1 MKNQNTSRFI
11 SSLIYIAM
19 GLVLIIYPTV
29 IGDTICYMLSGAAV
43 VVGVLQIIGY
53 AMTTVETR
61 VLENNNGLAF
71 GIILILLG
79 VFICLKKELV
89 ISMIPFILGFMIAV
103 KGVTGIQN
111 AVNLAAHRLR
121 QPQRRPG
128 LVRHH
133 HDLWRGYDA
142 ESLLHREGFVHH
154 DRSGAA
160 GQRRRGY
167 GGQRDDDEN
176 AEKDERGLGL
186 RKEERASKR

>member
-79 VFICLKKELV
+79 VFICVKKELV
-89 ISMIPFILGFMIAV
+89 ISMIPFILGFMIAL
-103 KGVTGIQN
+103 KGVTGLQN
-111 AVNLAAHRLR
+111 AVNL
-121 QPQRRPG
+121 RRVGYGSLKGG
-128 LVRHH
+128 LISSVIIMIFGVIMMMNPFSTAKV
-133 HDLWRGYDA
+133 LSIMIGVG
-142 ESLLHREGFVHH
+142 LLV
-154 DRSGAA
+154 SGAA
-160 GQRRRGY
+160 DLAANVMMTRML
-167 GGQRDDDEN
+167 
-176 AEKDERGLGL
+176 KKM
-186 RKEERASKR
+186 KED